1 MLKCVTSLGL
11 VQNET
16 LSLKWGACNRWS
28 FISVFFLLLLC
39 FPLNWVARKELWHCV
54 AGYLGG
60 SPALSMGWMQTAEG
74 KGLQR

>member
-1 MLKCVTSLGL
+1 MVFYKCFTLG
-11 VQNET
+11 V
-16 LSLKWGACNRWS
+16 
-28 FISVFFLLLLC
+28 FLLLLC